1 MRKPDDS
8 AGHLVFCMPAEKKR
22 PLGYDPLSLRRQ
34 QTNTYSRLIDL
45 ALVKSYK
52 YICRRKVLFWSE
64 VRKQTR
70 ENGEKLFQVSSAGI
84 LHNGNHVCPFV
95 KNDIFNE

>member
-8 AGHLVFCMPAEKKR
+8 AGHLVFCMPAEEKR

-70 ENGEKLFQVSSAGI
+70 ENGEKLSFPELWQVSSAGI
-84 LHNGNHVCPFV
+84 LKNGNRVSFCE
-95 KNDIFNE
+95 K